1 MRAAHAANIGGIDNR
16 GGHRLPMAA
25 LFLGSFLSIYHVVS
39 LNAVLPGFISIFHTD
54 LQTAQW
60 LMTGFTL
67 ATGMAAPL
75 CAYLEE
81 RFGARRL
88 FLLCTV
94 MLTLCSIICSFA
106 WNIGS
111 LIVFRT
117 LQGVFCG
124 IMQPLTLSII
134 YGTLPKEQHSSALG
148 WWTMSTILGPAL
160 APTVSGW
167 LLQSDWRLLFWVT
180 VPLGLLVWWMGYT
193 YLPHQA
199 VRGAVK
205 RPDIPSLCYVI
216 GGTLSLLLVF
226 SNLNRWGIASPA
238 LQALG
243 ISSVCLITL
252 FIRRSLRIERPLLQL
267 HLFANR
273 TFTASL
279 SASLILITGLYSGIY
294 FIPLFLQQ
302 VQGMTPMH
310 VGLLLLPPAL
320 TMTLATTVASKLYA
334 RLGARKLLIAGTL
347 LLLLATWQF
356 SRLNEHSSHGFV
368 MLWMAVRYMG
378 IGLSMTPAMN
388 AGMSAVEPRLSSH
401 ASALINWIRQA
412 GGALAIGVFTAYFY
426 ARTNAYGGDPGHYA
440 ADAHAY
446 IRGLSDV
453 FVLALV
459 LTSFGLPLSLLLRR
473 RRRAVSSGSNAAAQE
488 AGDAAP
494 FVSRSLD

>member
-1 MRAAHAANIGGIDNR
+1 
-16 GGHRLPMAA
+16 MAA

-39 LNAVLPGFISIFHTD
+39 LNAVLPGFIAIFHTD
-54 LQTAQW
+54 LQTVQW

-88 FLLCTV
+88 FLLCTI
-94 MLTLCSIICSFA
+94 MLTLCSIACSFA

-111 LIVFRT
+111 LIILRT

-134 YGTLPKEQHSSALG
+134 YGTLPKERNSSALG

-160 APTVSGW
+160 APTISGW

-180 VPLGLLVWWMGYT
+180 VPLGLLVWWMGFA
-193 YLPHQA
+193 YLPHQTSK
-199 VRGAVK
+199 GAAN

-226 SNLNRWGIASPA
+226 SNLNRWGLASPV
-238 LQALG
+238 LQLLSLFS
-243 ISSVCLITL
+243 ILLLTL
-252 FIRRSLRIERPLLQL
+252 FVRRSLRIEQPLLEL
-267 HLFANR
+267 RLFANR

-302 VQGMTPMH
+302 VQGMSAMH

-320 TMTLATTVASKLYA
+320 TMTLSTTIASKLYG
-334 RLGARKLLIAGTL
+334 RLGARKLLVAGTL

-356 SRLNEHSSHGFV
+356 SRLQENASHGFV
-368 MLWMAVRYMG
+368 MLWMAVRYVG
-378 IGLSMTPAMN
+378 VGLSMTPAMN
-388 AGMSAVEPRLSSH
+388 AGMSAVEQRLSSH

-412 GGALAIGVFTAYFY
+412 GGALAIGLFTAYFY
-426 ARTNAYGGDPGHYA
+426 ARTNAYGGDPSRYA
-440 ADAHAY
+440 VDPQAY
-446 IRGLSDV
+446 IHGLSDV
-453 FVLALV
+453 FILALI
-459 LTSFGLPLSLLLRR
+459 TSSFGLPLALLLRR
-473 RRRAVSSGSNAAAQE
+473 SRKSTASGAKPLLQK
-488 AGDAAP
+488 AGD
-494 FVSRSLD
+494 